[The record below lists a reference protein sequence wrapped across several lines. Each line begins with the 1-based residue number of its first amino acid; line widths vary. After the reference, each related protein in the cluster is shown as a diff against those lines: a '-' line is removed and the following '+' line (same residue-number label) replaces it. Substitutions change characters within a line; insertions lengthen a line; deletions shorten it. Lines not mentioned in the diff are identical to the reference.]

1 MLSRALVLIGLKIPC
16 DAAEAGNGVSRDD
29 VDERSTGFLLLKFK
43 LFQDVYA
50 KRATKHFLLKQI
62 TNT

>member
-1 MLSRALVLIGLKIPC
+1 Q
-16 DAAEAGNGVSRDD
+16 EAMAVSRDD
-29 VDERSTGFLLLKFK
+29 VDERSTGALLLKFK

-62 TNT
+62 EISAE